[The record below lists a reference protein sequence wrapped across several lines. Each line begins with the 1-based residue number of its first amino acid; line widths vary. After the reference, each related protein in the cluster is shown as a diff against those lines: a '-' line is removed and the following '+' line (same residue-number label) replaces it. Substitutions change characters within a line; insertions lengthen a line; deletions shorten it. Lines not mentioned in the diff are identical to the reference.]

1 MGKTYIY
8 DEVERLV
15 KKCNSRNPFDILSEL
30 NVVVME
36 SGSYQTLKGYCFS
49 ANRTVY
55 VVIND
60 SLHPALKKIVAAHEL
75 AHIVLHRKML
85 QIAPM
90 KDSVLY
96 DMTSETEY
104 EANLFA
110 ADLLIPDES
119 VTEMTKDEDMDYFK
133 MCKSLSTSPDLMSFK
148 LFSLIKRGY
157 AYPMP
162 PLDINSTFLSKEEK

>member
-15 KKCNSRNPFDILSEL
+15 KKCKSRNPFDILDAL

-36 SGSYQTLKGYCFS
+36 SNSYQKLKGYCFC

-55 VVIND
+55 VVINE

-75 AHIVLHRKML
+75 AHIILHKKML
-85 QIAPM
+85 QLAPM

-96 DMTSETEY
+96 DMTTETEY

-110 ADLLIPDES
+110 ADLLIPDDVIS
-119 VTEMTKDEDMDYFK
+119 DMSKDEDMDYFRI
-133 MCKSLSTSPDLMSFK
+133 CQTLSISPDLMSFK

-162 PLDINSTFLSKEEK
+162 PVNMDSSFLGKEK

>member
-15 KKCNSRNPFDILSEL
+15 KKCKSRNPFDILNTL

-36 SGSYQTLKGYCFS
+36 SSSYQKLKGYCFS

-55 VVIND
+55 VVINE

-75 AHIVLHRKML
+75 AHIILHKNML

-110 ADLLIPDES
+110 ADLLIPDET
-119 VTEMTKDEDMDYFK
+119 VTDMSKDEDMDYFK
-133 MCKSLSTSPDLMSFK
+133 MCQTLNTSPDLMSFK

-162 PLDINSTFLSKEEK
+162 PLDMNSAFLAKEEK